1 MYANKP
7 ITYCYHV
14 GMFFIYEFR
23 FLLFRIISLTV
34 SRLNGIFHN
43 NVRKSGKM
51 FGNKEVYDVFQR

>member
-1 MYANKP
+1 
-7 ITYCYHV
+7 
-14 GMFFIYEFR
+14 MFFIYEFR